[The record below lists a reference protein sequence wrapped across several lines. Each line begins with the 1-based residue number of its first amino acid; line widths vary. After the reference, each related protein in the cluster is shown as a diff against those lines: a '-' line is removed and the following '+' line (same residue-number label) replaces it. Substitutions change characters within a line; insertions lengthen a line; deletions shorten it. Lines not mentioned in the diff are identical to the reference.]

1 MPNSLTYLLHAGYLI
16 DGTGKPPIQNAALLF
31 HQGKIQYAGPL
42 SQAPVVNEAI
52 VINAP
57 ELTVL
62 PGLIDGNNICSGAL
76 KNIPILRGYL
86 KYGVTTMMGISMPH
100 HGEPPV
106 QNLRDAIEE
115 GALPGC
121 ASLVAGNM
129 ITCTNGR
136 YPGFKADGPW
146 EIRRGVREMAG
157 NGAEFIA
164 TASNGNFG
172 GPGNG
177 EGVHFLCYTR
187 EELDALVDEAHAW
200 NLPVAVHA
208 MTQPGLNRAI
218 EAGADII
225 MHGCFID
232 EDAIEKMAE
241 KNLWY
246 MPTLII
252 TCPRTIENLKKYPG
266 MQAKKQAALE
276 IHRAGV
282 KHAVKAGVRLC
293 LGGHGMGFQPHWNY
307 GEATAFEL
315 SELVRYGLTPL
326 EAITAGTLA
335 TAQAFRIA
343 NRTGSLE
350 PGKEADLLCVHG
362 NPLEDIALLQR
373 QEQVAMV
380 FKKGNLLYAG
390 GPYAELMQPN
400 KL

>member
-1 MPNSLTYLLHAGYLI
+1 MSDHPPTLLQVGRII
-16 DGTGKPPIQNAALLF
+16 DGTGKPPLENAALLF
-31 HQGKIQYAGPL
+31 HQEKIQYAGPL
-42 SQAPVVNEAI
+42 SQIANLSEAI

-57 ELTVL
+57 ELTVI

-86 KYGVTTMMGISMPH
+86 KYGVTTMMGISMPYH
-100 HGEPPV
+100 DEPPI
-106 QNLRDAIEE
+106 QTLRDSIEAE
-115 GALPGC
+115 TLPGC

-146 EIRRGVREMAG
+146 EIRRAVRKMAK

-164 TASNGNFG
+164 TTSNGNFG

-177 EGVHFLCYTR
+177 EGVHFLCYTH

-200 NLPVAVHA
+200 KLPVAVHA

-232 EDAIEKMAE
+232 EDAVEKIAA

-266 MQAKKQAALE
+266 MHAKKQAAIE
-276 IHRAGV
+276 VHRAGV
-282 KHAVKAGVRLC
+282 KQAIEAGVRLC

-315 SELVRYGLTPL
+315 AELVRCGLTPL
-326 EAITAGTLA
+326 EAITTGTLA
-335 TAQAFRIA
+335 TAKAFRIA
-343 NRTGSLE
+343 DRVGSLE
-350 PGKEADLLCVHG
+350 VGKGADLLCMQG
-362 NPLEDIALLQR
+362 NPLEDIELLQR

-380 FKKGNLLYAG
+380 FKKGNLQYARG
-390 GPYAELMQPN
+390 DYTQLMQSD
-400 KL
+400 